1 MAFRRPLSRAIRS
14 PLSDTR
20 LDVHDLVGEALDD
33 DDLGVASRLEK
44 RERREEEKKQLA
56 LKGTSGSTKGMKHL
70 DRVTTFDSPSA
81 RVGSLLFLVG
91 CDSARILRSKN
102 RILPFLSGLRDSYIC
117 PEGPA

>member
-1 MAFRRPLSRAIRS
+1 VISHQLK
-14 PLSDTR
+14 
-20 LDVHDLVGEALDD
+20 
-33 DDLGVASRLEK
+33 LEERERQERERQK
-44 RERREEEKKQLA
+44 RERQERERKQQEA
-56 LKGTSGSTKGMKHL
+56 LQKGTSGSTKGMKHL